1 MRILNIYLLLISLLI
16 NFNLSGN
23 NSIDSLKREL
33 KIKPQVFKSEI
44 NIRIAESFFSK
55 NVDSSLKYAN
65 SGLYYSLKLND
76 LVNKAEAYRMIGKCY
91 AEKRNFKLALLY
103 FNNSV
108 NLFQIQKNQSRS
120 AEMYNSIGI
129 LYGKIYNYDKSL
141 FYIHKSIELLHKE
154 GDYKKISTS
163 LNNLSVIY
171 RSLKDFNKS
180 FSISQQSLYFAK
192 KSGDEYAIASSLN
205 NISLAYIYTNKNK
218 EALDCQ
224 LKAIVVFEKLKNK
237 KRLCSSYLSV
247 GSIYSKLK
255 MQKKAKEFY
264 LKSLVLAL
272 ELKDFYLISFAYQN
286 IGSDYLVDKDFQNA
300 FYNLKRAEEY
310 GELINDLGCL
320 KISSEK
326 LAEYYS
332 KIGDYKNAF
341 EYYKKFKSLNDS
353 IYNKDNQERFQDL
366 QLKYEVE
373 EKDKENKIL
382 RQETTIQKLA
392 IQKQIYLKNTFIAVS
407 SVILLLV
414 FFVLYRFILKR
425 NANRELSEKNALI
438 TLQKDK
444 LEEANAAKDKLFS
457 LIGHDLKTPF
467 YVILRYT
474 QLLKNQFNELSEI
487 EKKENIDELFDY
499 TREIY
504 TILENMLTWSRSQK
518 GIIHIK
524 KEKIIL
530 NSFIDSTIKPYL
542 TDAKNK
548 SITIN
553 NEIDEA
559 TIIFADRYTIG
570 TTINNLFYN
579 AVKFTPVGGRI
590 SFESKK
596 LEHDGIQISI
606 TDSGVGIKEDDIKKL
621 FQIGG
626 SFSTE
631 GTEKEKGTGL
641 GLIICKEFVEYNNG
655 SISVTSKPDEGSI
668 FSITLPLN

>member
-1 MRILNIYLLLISLLI
+1 
-16 NFNLSGN
+16 
-23 NSIDSLKREL
+23 LKR
-33 KIKPQVFKSEI
+33 
-44 NIRIAESFFSK
+44 IA
-55 NVDSSLKYAN
+55 
-65 SGLYYSLKLND
+65 
-76 LVNKAEAYRMIGKCY
+76 
-91 AEKRNFKLALLY
+91 
-103 FNNSV
+103 
-108 NLFQIQKNQSRS
+108 
-120 AEMYNSIGI
+120 
-129 LYGKIYNYDKSL
+129 
-141 FYIHKSIELLHKE
+141 
-154 GDYKKISTS
+154 
-163 LNNLSVIY
+163 
-171 RSLKDFNKS
+171 
-180 FSISQQSLYFAK
+180 
-192 KSGDEYAIASSLN
+192 
-205 NISLAYIYTNKNK
+205 
-218 EALDCQ
+218 
-224 LKAIVVFEKLKNK
+224 NK
-237 KRLCSSYLSV
+237 KLS
-247 GSIYSKLK
+247 K
-255 MQKKAKEFY
+255 
-264 LKSLVLAL
+264 
-272 ELKDFYLISFAYQN
+272 
-286 IGSDYLVDKDFQNA
+286 
-300 FYNLKRAEEY
+300 YN
-310 GELINDLGCL
+310 
-320 KISSEK
+320 
-326 LAEYYS
+326 
-332 KIGDYKNAF
+332 
-341 EYYKKFKSLNDS
+341 
-353 IYNKDNQERFQDL
+353 Q
-366 QLKYEVE
+366 
-373 EKDKENKIL
+373 
-382 RQETTIQKLA
+382 
-392 IQKQIYLKNTFIAVS
+392 
-407 SVILLLV
+407 
-414 FFVLYRFILKR
+414 
-425 NANRELSEKNALI
+425 LI
-438 TLQKDK
+438 THQKDK

-655 SISVTSKPDEGSI
+655 SISVTSKPNEGSI

>member
-1 MRILNIYLLLISLLI
+1 MIIIANYLL
-16 NFNLSGN
+16 
-23 NSIDSLKREL
+23 
-33 KIKPQVFKSEI
+33 
-44 NIRIAESFFSK
+44 
-55 NVDSSLKYAN
+55 
-65 SGLYYSLKLND
+65 
-76 LVNKAEAYRMIGKCY
+76 
-91 AEKRNFKLALLY
+91 
-103 FNNSV
+103 
-108 NLFQIQKNQSRS
+108 
-120 AEMYNSIGI
+120 
-129 LYGKIYNYDKSL
+129 
-141 FYIHKSIELLHKE
+141 
-154 GDYKKISTS
+154 
-163 LNNLSVIY
+163 
-171 RSLKDFNKS
+171 
-180 FSISQQSLYFAK
+180 
-192 KSGDEYAIASSLN
+192 
-205 NISLAYIYTNKNK
+205 
-218 EALDCQ
+218 
-224 LKAIVVFEKLKNK
+224 
-237 KRLCSSYLSV
+237 
-247 GSIYSKLK
+247 
-255 MQKKAKEFY
+255 
-264 LKSLVLAL
+264 
-272 ELKDFYLISFAYQN
+272 
-286 IGSDYLVDKDFQNA
+286 
-300 FYNLKRAEEY
+300 
-310 GELINDLGCL
+310 
-320 KISSEK
+320 
-326 LAEYYS
+326 
-332 KIGDYKNAF
+332 
-341 EYYKKFKSLNDS
+341 
-353 IYNKDNQERFQDL
+353 
-366 QLKYEVE
+366 
-373 EKDKENKIL
+373 
-382 RQETTIQKLA
+382 
-392 IQKQIYLKNTFIAVS
+392 
-407 SVILLLV
+407 
-414 FFVLYRFILKR
+414 ILKR
-425 NANRELSEKNALI
+425 IANKKLSKYNQLI
-438 TLQKDK
+438 THQKDK

-559 TIIFADRYTIG
+559 TVIFADRYTIG

-579 AVKFTPVGGRI
+579 AVKFTPVGGHI

-655 SISVTSKPDEGSI
+655 SISVTSKPNEGSI